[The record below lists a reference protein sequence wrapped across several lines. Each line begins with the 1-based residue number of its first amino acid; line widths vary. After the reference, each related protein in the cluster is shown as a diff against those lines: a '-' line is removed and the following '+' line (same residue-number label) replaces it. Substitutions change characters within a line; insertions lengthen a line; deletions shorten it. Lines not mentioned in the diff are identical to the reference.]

1 MQRLTLL
8 KGTIDELL
16 STEAVLYDGEI
27 CLISSNGKG
36 YDSLVIGDGITK
48 AKNLSLISLNIS
60 KGAVFLGIANKETNP
75 GKPNQSVFYIT
86 NEHGKFPGFGDIT
99 IEEGN
104 ISLLKWNS
112 QEWEVIELMK
122 VDSELDE
129 ESYNPV
135 QNKIIT
141 KKLKDLEKEII
152 KVITI
157 NGVEVKRIGNS
168 IDLKVD
174 EILSESSVNPIM
186 NKTVTA
192 KINEFNW
199 YEGE

>member
-16 STEAVLYDGEI
+16 STEAILYDGEI
-27 CLISSNGKG
+27 CLISSMGKG

-75 GKPNQSVFYIT
+75 GKPNQNVFYIT
-86 NEHGKFPGFGDIT
+86 NDYGTFPWFGGIN
-99 IEEGN
+99 IKEGS

-112 QEWEVIELMK
+112 QEWEVIELIK
-122 VDSELDE
+122 IDSELDE

-152 KVITI
+152 KSITV
-157 NGVEVKRIGNS
+157 NGVEIKRTGNT

-174 EILSESSVNPIM
+174 DTLSDSSVNPIM
-186 NKTVTA
+186 NKTITA